1 MVKLKLFKIT
11 AGIIPL
17 LILVLVELC
26 LRWGGYGHDTH
37 LFITDP
43 DNPSLIVMNQY
54 ASTRFFSDTMNA
66 TKGYA
71 EPFSREKAP
80 GTLRIIVLGE
90 STAEGY
96 PYFHNGSF
104 HRWLQYRLMHTFP
117 NRKIEVINL
126 ALTAVNSYTIRDFS
140 EEVAQVQPDAVLIY
154 IGHNEY
160 YGALGVGST
169 SNIGS
174 NRTAI
179 RFLLQVRKLKIAQL
193 FQNIIYSLRHAG
205 TDNRENL
212 MKRMVA
218 SQSIPYGSSDYL
230 KGIAQFKENMND
242 VCSTFQEKNIPVF
255 ISTLVANLKDLR
267 PFVTD
272 SSNRGITADQYFVA
286 GKLSYHAGESTNA
299 SRDFMRAK
307 ELDLLRFRA
316 PEAIDSAIRQLP
328 SKFNNVHL
336 VDSRA
341 LFESNEPHHII
352 GNETL
357 LEHVHPNLF
366 GYALLSDAYYQSL
379 KKYKIIDPDTTQEM
393 PFSQLLTKMP
403 ITKVDSLNGAYQIL
417 RLRAGWPF
425 NEKIPFSFKIG
436 NSLDE
441 QIAGPLSVNRINW
454 MTAMNQLFQ
463 QSMAH
468 HDKVTALKAAEAVSL
483 ENPSNTTYYIYSARL
498 NYELGNM
505 EESAYYFKR
514 CFMQDPTDQNAMN
527 LSIFYIK
534 TEQPDSALKW
544 ANLCLQKNPDNRSH
558 LIWRDLVAELNGAI
572 REMKKG
578 TIDPL
583 LKERIASAYSR
594 LGEQQLAKKYQ
605 N

>member
-1 MVKLKLFKIT
+1 MFKLM
-11 AGIIPL
+11 AGVIPL
-17 LILVLVELC
+17 VILVVVELC
-26 LRWGGYGHDTH
+26 LRWGAYGHDTH

-54 ASTRFFSDTMNA
+54 ASARFFSDTVNA

-71 EPFSREKAP
+71 EPFSKEKEKN
-80 GTLRIIVLGE
+80 TLRIVVLGE

-104 HRWLQYRLMHTFP
+104 HRWLKFRLMHTFP

-140 EEVAQVQPDAVLIY
+140 EEVAQVHPDAVLIY
-154 IGHNEY
+154 VGHNEY

-169 SNIGS
+169 SNLGS
-174 NRTAI
+174 NRTI
-179 RFLLQVRKLKIAQL
+179 IKFLLQVRKLKIAQL
-193 FQNIIYSLRHAG
+193 FQNMIYSLIHSAKNAG
-205 TDNRENL
+205 TDTRENL
-212 MKRMVA
+212 MKRMAA
-218 SQSIPYGSSDYL
+218 SQSIPYRSDDYL

-242 VCSTFQEKNIPVF
+242 VCSTFHEKNIPVF

-267 PFVTD
+267 PFITD
-272 SSNRGITADQYFVA
+272 STNRGITADQYFVA
-286 GKLSYHAGESTNA
+286 GKLSYHAGDYMSA
-299 SRDFMRAK
+299 SRDFIRAK

-379 KKYKIIDPDTTQEM
+379 KKYKIIRPDTTQEM
-393 PFSQLLTKMP
+393 PFANLLTKMP
-403 ITKVDSLNGAYQIL
+403 VTKVDSLNGAYQIMM
-417 RLRAGWPF
+417 LRARWPF
-425 NEKIPFSFKIG
+425 NEKIPQNFRIG

-441 QIAGPLSVNRINW
+441 QIAGPLSVNRIDW

-463 QSMAH
+463 QSMANN
-468 HDKVTALKAAEAVSL
+468 DKATALKAAEAVSL

-544 ANLCLQKNPDNRSH
+544 ADLCLQKNPGNRKDM
-558 LIWRDLVAELNGAI
+558 IMRDLVAELNRAI
-572 REMKKG
+572 TEGKRGRM
-578 TIDPL
+578 TPL
-583 LKERIASAYSR
+583 LKERIASAYRR

>member
-1 MVKLKLFKIT
+1 M
-11 AGIIPL
+11 AGVIPL
-17 LILVLVELC
+17 VILVVVELC
-26 LRWGGYGHDTH
+26 LRWGAYGHDTH

-54 ASTRFFSDTMNA
+54 ASARFFSDTVNA

-71 EPFSREKAP
+71 EPFSKEKEKN
-80 GTLRIIVLGE
+80 TLRIVVLGE

-104 HRWLQYRLMHTFP
+104 HRWLKFRLMHTFP

-140 EEVAQVQPDAVLIY
+140 EEVAQVHPDAVLIY
-154 IGHNEY
+154 VGHNEY

-169 SNIGS
+169 SNLGS
-174 NRTAI
+174 NRTI
-179 RFLLQVRKLKIAQL
+179 IKFLLQVRKLKIAQL
-193 FQNIIYSLRHAG
+193 FQNMIYSLIHSAKNAG
-205 TDNRENL
+205 TDTRENL
-212 MKRMVA
+212 MKRMAA
-218 SQSIPYGSSDYL
+218 SQSIPYRSDDYL

-242 VCSTFQEKNIPVF
+242 VCSTFHEKNIPVF

-267 PFVTD
+267 PFITD
-272 SSNRGITADQYFVA
+272 STNRGITADQYFVA
-286 GKLSYHAGESTNA
+286 GKLSYHAGDYMSA
-299 SRDFMRAK
+299 SRDFIRAK

-379 KKYKIIDPDTTQEM
+379 KKYKIIRPDTTQEM
-393 PFSQLLTKMP
+393 PFANLLTKMP
-403 ITKVDSLNGAYQIL
+403 VTKVDSLNGAYQIMM
-417 RLRAGWPF
+417 LRARWPF
-425 NEKIPFSFKIG
+425 NEKIPQNFRIG

-441 QIAGPLSVNRINW
+441 QIAGPLSVNRIDW

-463 QSMAH
+463 QSMANN
-468 HDKVTALKAAEAVSL
+468 DKATALKAAEAVSL

-544 ANLCLQKNPDNRSH
+544 ADLCLQKNPGNRKDM
-558 LIWRDLVAELNGAI
+558 IMRDLVAELNRAI
-572 REMKKG
+572 TEGKRGRM
-578 TIDPL
+578 TPL
-583 LKERIASAYSR
+583 LKERIASAYRR